1 MRSIEGWCQANGPC
15 VPGGMTSS
23 AHASSWLARK
33 VLPRPILCR
42 RRGVC
47 VCAQKKKRNARC
59 RVKESLVR
67 RKGCARAVRGGLPPG
82 FRCNCEGFLGFP
94 EGFLRVSDRRLK
106 RCQKNAVWVGLRRL
120 CHAAK
125 TKRSTRGIWSLYKSS
140 PKIFQRRQWS
150 SGRIDH
156 CHRWDPGSIPG

>member
-1 MRSIEGWCQANGPC
+1 
-15 VPGGMTSS
+15 MTSS

-47 VCAQKKKRNARC
+47 VCAQKNETRDAGRKKT
-59 RVKESLVR
+59 LYG
-67 RKGCARAVRGGLPPG
+67 RKGCARAVRGQLPPG
-82 FRCNCEGFLGFP
+82 FRCNCEGLLGFP
-94 EGFLRVSDRRLK
+94 RGFLRVSDRRLK

-125 TKRSTRGIWSLYKSS
+125 TKKEYKGDLWSLHMNQVQRFSRGI
-140 PKIFQRRQWS
+140 
-150 SGRIDH
+150 SGLVVEYIVAIDVT
-156 CHRWDPGSIPG
+156 RV